1 MNLMGQWKFFL
12 KATLVQPSTFRKQ
25 LTVLE
30 KDAVHKNFRLRKLVC
45 CVAGMGM
52 RGRSKIK
59 TSYIVR

>member
-30 KDAVHKNFRLRKLVC
+30 KDAVQEFQTAKVGVLC
-45 CVAGMGM
+45 
-52 RGRSKIK
+52 GRDGHAWSF
-59 TSYIVR
+59 